1 HVTQRRRLAPLMS
14 RRNNVRVVFADQ
26 ARVDLDFL
34 IPFVAEH
41 RDTSVEDRVD
51 HFELFLL
58 LGVLGRR
65 RAGSFELPLV
75 QHLVQVLPLDDDE
88 LTLAL
93 EKGDQHRGYRLAVL
107 LFLREL
113 IGVLELHHG
122 DARLLLRRVHLLSRR
137 SRGRRCRRRL
147 RRVLRAG
154 RHSKSHKHCRESKP
168 SKLHHLSFRTVFTR
182 VANADVTA
190 LRRAAMHAAASPT
203 PAPVSSTDDVFGSSC
218 DQTTSESVTEQVSIF
233 PPATSV
239 WAPLQCLSSR
249 STTRIPPAGCAP
261 PSLTLTSGAISTPA
275 ALRLATCGWT
285 AGSRAGSTTRITGPP
300 AFAPPSIGCCACS
313 HIVCSTRPLSCTD
326 ASCCAAS
333 LTSTA
338 DSNAIAP

>member
-122 DARLLLRRVHLLSRR
+122 DARL
-137 SRGRRCRRRL
+137 

-233 PPATSV
+233 TPATSV
-239 WAPLQCLSSR
+239 CAPLRCDCSC
-249 STTRIPPAGCAP
+249 STTRMRPAGCVP
-261 PSLTLTSGAISTPA
+261 PSLTLTSGAI
-275 ALRLATCGWT
+275 
-285 AGSRAGSTTRITGPP
+285 
-300 AFAPPSIGCCACS
+300 
-313 HIVCSTRPLSCTD
+313 
-326 ASCCAAS
+326 
-333 LTSTA
+333 
-338 DSNAIAP
+338 